1 LKDFPAIHIQPLGG
15 DTYLN
20 NEQPVKLLV
29 CDVVLYKVRFRYNFS
44 FSSLYC
50 YYDLWLI
57 IKIISLQYQT

>member
-29 CDVVLYKVRFRYNFS
+29 CDVVLNIRLDFDIILVSPRYTVIMIF
-44 FSSLYC
+44 
-50 YYDLWLI
+50 D
-57 IKIISLQYQT
+57 